1 MAYDKIIPVKARL
14 DHCVAYVLN
23 PEKTGLADALVY
35 IENSEKTALPDG
47 SAQLTTAIN
56 CQLDTA
62 LRDML
67 RTKHRWGK
75 ENGVQGYHL
84 IHSYAPGEVTPAEAH
99 SMGVEMAKRL
109 LGDKYEVIVATHLD
123 HDHLH
128 CHILFNSVCF
138 MDGSKFRN
146 TFQDYYRDIRGISNE
161 VSRAHGFS
169 VIEPEGK
176 GTAYA
181 EWDAKQNGKA
191 TVRGLIRQDIDTA
204 IAGAFTYASFWA
216 QLAKMGYTV
225 KHGANIRYAAVRPPG
240 GTRFIR
246 LASLVDGYTEEDIKK
261 RLAGVRSGKSPMP
274 EPLPRQPPRRY
285 TVKNRPIPRRP
296 RQKLTGFRAL
306 YVYYLYL
313 LGVRKPAARRAPV
326 PFSVRKEV
334 TKLNRYAAQF
344 RFLQAN
350 RVNSA
355 EQLTMLG
362 DALQAEIDALTEQRK
377 NLYRQKRRGLD
388 VEPEI
393 QAINQMLRP
402 LRQKLKT
409 CGQIEQAVPHIR
421 SQAQL
426 CRDAQRK
433 EQNHQHEKA
442 IDKADKARPR
452 RFSLLHR

>member
-1 MAYDKIIPVKARL
+1 MAYDKLIPIKSRL

-23 PEKTGLADALVY
+23 PEKTALADALGY
-35 IENSEKTALPDG
+35 IGDREKNTLGQAVLETALNC
-47 SAQLTTAIN
+47 LLETAY
-56 CQLDTA
+56 Q
-62 LRDML
+62 DMMQ
-67 RTKHRWGK
+67 TKRRWDKTG
-75 ENGVQGYHL
+75 GVLGYH
-84 IHSYAPGEVTPAEAH
+84 IVHSFAPGEVTPAQAH
-99 SMGVEMAKRL
+99 EIGVEFAERL
-109 LGDKYEVIVATHLD
+109 LAGRYEAVISTHLD
-123 HDHLH
+123 QEHLH
-128 CHILFNSVCF
+128 CHILFNSVSF
-138 MDGSKFRN
+138 LDGKKHRDNFAA
-146 TFQDYYRDIRGISNE
+146 YYQDIRGISNE
-161 VSRAHGFS
+161 VSRTHGLS
-169 VIEPEGK
+169 VIEPK
-176 GTAYA
+176 GMGRHYSEWAA
-181 EWDAKQNGKA
+181 EKNGRA
-191 TVRGLIRQDIDTA
+191 TVRGLIRADIDAA

-216 QLAKMGYTV
+216 QLARMGYTV
-225 KHGANIRYAAVRPPG
+225 RHGANVKYAAVRPPG
-240 GTRFIR
+240 GTRFVR
-246 LASLVDGYTEEDIKK
+246 LASLGDGYTEEDIRK
-261 RLAGVRSGKSPMP
+261 RLAEVRDGKAPAP

-285 TVKNRPIPRRP
+285 TVKNRPMPRRP

-355 EQLTMLG
+355 EQLAMLG

-377 NLYRQKRRGLD
+377 DLYRQKRRGLD

-426 CRDAQRK
+426 CRDAQGK
-433 EQNHQHEKA
+433 EPNHQHEKA

-452 RFSLLHR
+452 RFSPLHR